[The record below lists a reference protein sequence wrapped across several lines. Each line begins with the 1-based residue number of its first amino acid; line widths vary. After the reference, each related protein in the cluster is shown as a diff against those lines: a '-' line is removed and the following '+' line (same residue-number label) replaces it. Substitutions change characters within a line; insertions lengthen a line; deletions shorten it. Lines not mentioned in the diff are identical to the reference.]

1 MLVHVVM
8 MKFADAGDA
17 AKAKLRLEELAD
29 AVPNIRTLSC
39 SLDELETAVSWHLLL
54 RTTHEDAADLQAYQA
69 HPLHH
74 EFGAWIRPLL
84 TDRAVV
90 DYTEA

>member
-17 AKAKLRLEELAD
+17 PKAKLRWEELAG
-29 AVPNIRTLSC
+29 AVPGIRTFFC
-39 SLDELETAVSWHLLL
+39 ALDELETPVSWHLLL
-54 RTTHEDAADLQAYQA
+54 RTTHLSVADLQAYQS
-69 HPLHH
+69 HPRHH
-74 EFGAWIRPLL
+74 EFGAWVRPLL
-84 TDRAVV
+84 TERAVV